1 MESDMVWIRGLK
13 KFSNMD
19 RYQFLKKF
27 GYGYTFSLLQP
38 CWPIY
43 AKHDKTSWK
52 PLIVFDGRKHYRCL
66 DENYC
71 FFDLLKV
78 I

>member
-1 MESDMVWIRGLK
+1 MVSNTSNSKVWMRGLK

-38 CWPIY
+38 
-43 AKHDKTSWK
+43 
-52 PLIVFDGRKHYRCL
+52 G
-66 DENYC
+66 
-71 FFDLLKV
+71 
-78 I
+78 